1 MSSSQPQHL
10 HRLVYQSS
18 ATVFLNESHLEP
30 LLAKSRAWNT
40 VHGLTGL
47 LLYCDGELL
56 QVLEG
61 PADEVHAI
69 FARIRHDARHTHVTT
84 LADGP
89 VGQRC
94 FTEWSMG
101 FRTVNST
108 YLASVAG
115 YFNPAQAPTPADLAE
130 DSCCCD
136 LRPLVFDFLSADHS
150 WA

>member
-1 MSSSQPQHL
+1 MPSSQHL

-18 ATVFLNESHLEP
+18 ATVFLSETQLEP
-30 LLAKSRAWNT
+30 LLIKSRAWNT
-40 VHGLTGL
+40 AHGLTGL

-69 FARIRHDARHTHVTT
+69 FARIRGDARHAHMTK

-89 VGQRC
+89 VDQRC
-94 FTEWSMG
+94 FADWSMG

-115 YFNPAQAPTPADLAE
+115 YFDPAQVVATADLAPE
-130 DSCCCD
+130 DNCCD
-136 LRPLVFDFLSADHS
+136 LGPLLFDFLRADHS
-150 WA
+150 QAQ